1 MLKLFKTHKKHKN
14 IKEKYKKRTIKYKG
28 VIIIEDEKRKD
39 PVFLKNDAYLAHVI
53 PENRNTQSVCEHSS
67 GTKELAEKNCPLE
80 SLKNIVISE
89 TLLHDAGK
97 LSKGFFE
104 YMEDIRKNGE
114 AAQKRMIDHTT
125 GGGRILEE
133 LIGKRIITEF
143 INTVVYSHHGLQDNI
158 DMESGSV
165 LFEKRHEK
173 EIEFEIIKQRYFEII
188 NKEVLIKYLAAA
200 HDDLQK
206 ILKQIDD
213 FIKNARGKNCGSREF
228 YLGMFERLALS
239 VLIDSDWTDTACFYK
254 GETHPERISAEKTQ
268 KIWKDAIAHFE
279 NHMEHLADSQKKSS
293 LNVYRNEI
301 SDCCLRAAEE
311 ENRLYRLTVPTGAG
325 KTFSSLRFA
334 LHHAKKYHKRHI
346 IYVAPFNSI
355 LEQNAEDIRKA
366 VGNEDFVLEHHC
378 NIFYEDENRE
388 RVYKKLTESWD
399 SPIIVTTAV
408 QMLNTLFSA
417 QKSSIRRMY
426 NLCNS
431 VIIFDEVQAFP
442 VRGTELFNL
451 AVNFLTVFCNTTV
464 VLCSATQPSLASLK
478 ENNLFNCIEMAGP
491 SERYADVFKRV
502 EIEDKIDL
510 VPGGM
515 QPEDLSEFALEAFR
529 KYNSVL
535 IIVNT
540 RKCAKR
546 IYEELKKSCNE
557 ECELYHLSTSM
568 CPKNRK
574 DELEAIKKDLAPE
587 TRRPVIC
594 VSTQLIE
601 AGVNLSFGCVIRSLA
616 GLDSIVQA
624 AGRCNRHKELQI
636 GKVYIVRISQDAE
649 RLERLH
655 DIVRAQRA
663 AEKFLYYFRKEPEDF
678 GGAMDSEVAVTA
690 YYKEYFH
697 DSGIEPTKY
706 SCLSGETT
714 LEELL
719 GRNRPGRRQYERN
732 HGGREGM
739 PYMCQAFATAGKE
752 FKVIDEDAEEIVV
765 IPYDEIAEK
774 AIDILEN
781 KFASL
786 SEQKKAVRT
795 LQQYS
800 VGISEYLLKKLGR
813 AVHKIE
819 DTAVNV
825 LSMDYYDKKEGVLE
839 APRNRFLNF

>member
-1 MLKLFKTHKKHKN
+1 M
-14 IKEKYKKRTIKYKG
+14 
-28 VIIIEDEKRKD
+28 IIIEDEKRTN
-39 PVFLKNDAYLAHVI
+39 PVFLQDDPYLAHVV
-53 PENRNTQSVCEHSS
+53 PENRTTQSVSEHLS
-67 GTKELAEKNCPLE
+67 GTMELAEKNCPLE
-80 SLKNIVISE
+80 ILKNIVISE
-89 TLLHDAGK
+89 ALLHDAGK
-97 LSKGFFE
+97 LSEEFFE
-104 YMEDIRKNGE
+104 YMDEIQKNGE
-114 AAQKRMIDHTT
+114 SAQRHMIDHTT
-125 GGGRILEE
+125 GGGRILED
-133 LIGKRIITEF
+133 LIGEKCISEF
-143 INTVVYSHHGLQDNI
+143 ICSAVYSHHGLLDNI
-158 DMESGSV
+158 NMESGDT
-165 LFEKRHEK
+165 LLEKRREK
-173 EIEFEIIKQRYFEII
+173 EISFALIKQRYFEII
-188 NKEVLIKYLAAA
+188 DKKLLIKYLAAA
-200 HDDLQK
+200 HNDLQK
-206 ILKQIDD
+206 MLKQIDD
-213 FIKNARGKNCGSREF
+213 FIQSAGKRNCGSKDF

-239 VLIDSDWTDTACFYK
+239 VLIDSDWTDTACFCQ
-254 GETHPERISAEKTQ
+254 GETHPERISKERIQ
-268 KIWKDAIAHFE
+268 EIWKEAIVHFE
-279 NHMEHLADSQKKSS
+279 DYMRDLTKSGKKSP
-293 LNVYRNEI
+293 LNIYRDEI
-301 SDCCLRAAEE
+301 SDRCFHAAAE

-334 LHHAKKYHKRHI
+334 LNHAEKYHKRHI
-346 IYVAPFNSI
+346 IYVAPYNSI
-355 LEQNAEDIRKA
+355 LEQNAEDIREA
-366 VGNEDFVLEHHC
+366 VGNEEFVLEHHC
-378 NIFYEDENRE
+378 NIFYEDEERE
-388 RVYKKLTESWD
+388 LVYKKLTESWD

-451 AVNFLTVFCNTTV
+451 AVNFLTVFCNTTI

-478 ENNLFNCIEMAGP
+478 ENNLFECIEMAGP
-491 SERYADVFKRV
+491 SERYADAFKRV
-502 EIEDKIDL
+502 EIEDKTDL

-515 QPEDLSEFALEAFR
+515 QPEDISEFALEAFR
-529 KYNSVL
+529 KYHSVL

-546 IYEELKKSCNE
+546 IYEELKRLCSE
-557 ECELYHLSTSM
+557 ECKLYHLSTSM

-574 DELEAIKKDLAPE
+574 DELDAIKEDLAPE
-587 TRRPVIC
+587 NKRPVIC

-616 GLDSIVQA
+616 GLDSVVQA
-624 AGRCNRHKELQI
+624 AGRCNRHKELGI
-636 GKVYIVRISQDAE
+636 GKVYIVKISQDTE

-655 DIVRAQRA
+655 DIRRAQRA
-663 AEKFLYYFRKEPEDF
+663 SEKFLYYFRKEPEDF
-678 GGAMDSEVAVTA
+678 DRSMDSEAAVTA
-690 YYKEYFH
+690 YYKEYFY

-706 SCLSGETT
+706 PCLSGETT

-719 GRNRPGRRQYERN
+719 GRNRPGRSQYERK
-732 HGGREGM
+732 HRGRKGV
-739 PYMCQAFATAGKE
+739 PYMCQAFAMAGKE
-752 FKVIDEDAEEIVV
+752 FKVIDEESEEIIV

-781 KFASL
+781 RFAPL

-839 APRNRFLNF
+839 EPRNRFLNY

>member
-1 MLKLFKTHKKHKN
+1 M
-14 IKEKYKKRTIKYKG
+14 
-28 VIIIEDEKRKD
+28 VIIDDVKRKK
-39 PVFLKNDAYLAHVI
+39 PVFLQDDPYLAHVV
-53 PENRNTQSVCEHSS
+53 PENGTTQSISEHLS
-67 GTKELAEKNCPLE
+67 GTMELAEKNCPLE
-80 SLKNIVISE
+80 ILKNIVISE
-89 TLLHDAGK
+89 ALLHDAGK
-97 LSKGFFE
+97 LSEEFLE
-104 YMEDIRKNGE
+104 YMDEIRKNGE
-114 AAQKRMIDHTT
+114 SAQRRMIDHTT
-125 GGGRILEE
+125 GGGRILED
-133 LIGKRIITEF
+133 LIGKKCISDF
-143 INTVVYSHHGLQDNI
+143 ICSAVYSHHGLLDNI
-158 DMESGSV
+158 NMESGAT
-165 LFEKRHEK
+165 LFEKRLEK
-173 EIEFEIIKQRYFEII
+173 EIPFAVIKQRYFEII
-188 NKEVLIKYLAAA
+188 DKKLLIKYLAAA
-200 HDDLQK
+200 HIDLQK
-206 ILKQIDD
+206 IFKQIDD
-213 FIKNARGKNCGSREF
+213 FIQSTGKRNCGSRDF
-228 YLGMFERLALS
+228 YLGMFERIALS
-239 VLIDSDWTDTACFYK
+239 VLIDSDWTDTACFCQ
-254 GETHPERISAEKTQ
+254 GETHPERISEERTQEIWEK
-268 KIWKDAIAHFE
+268 AIDHFE
-279 NHMEHLADSQKKSS
+279 DYMEHLANSGKKSP

-301 SDCCLRAAEE
+301 SDRCFCAAEE

-334 LHHAKKYHKRHI
+334 LYHAKKYHKRHI

-355 LEQNAEDIRKA
+355 LEQNAEDIRQA

-378 NIFYEDENRE
+378 NIFYEDENKE
-388 RVYKKLTESWD
+388 MVYKKLTESWD

-478 ENNLFNCIEMAGP
+478 ENNLFDCIEMTGP
-491 SERYADVFKRV
+491 SERYADAFKRV
-502 EIEDKIDL
+502 EIEDKTDF

-546 IYEELKKSCNE
+546 IYEELKKSCSE

-574 DELEAIKKDLAPE
+574 DELEAIKKDLASE
-587 TRRPVIC
+587 NRRPVIC

-616 GLDSIVQA
+616 GVDSIIQA
-624 AGRCNRHKELQI
+624 AGRCNRHKELEI

-649 RLERLH
+649 RLERLQ

-678 GGAMDSEVAVTA
+678 GGSMDSEASVTA

-697 DSGIEPTKY
+697 DSGMEPTKY
-706 SCLSGETT
+706 PSLSGETT

-739 PYMCQAFATAGKE
+739 PLMCQAFATAGKE
-752 FKVIDEDAEEIVV
+752 FKVIDEEAEAIVV

-774 AIDILEN
+774 SIDILEN
-781 KFASL
+781 RFASL
-786 SEQKKAVRT
+786 AEQRKAVRA

-813 AVHKIE
+813 AVYKIE

-839 APRNRFLNF
+839 EPRNRFLNF

>member
-1 MLKLFKTHKKHKN
+1 MHKLL
-14 IKEKYKKRTIKYKG
+14 EG
-28 VIIIEDEKRKD
+28 MIIIDDEKRKD
-39 PVFLKNDAYLAHVI
+39 PVFLQNDPYLAHVV
-53 PENRNTQSVCEHSS
+53 PENGTTQSVSEHLS
-67 GTKELAEKNCPLE
+67 GTMELAERNCPLE
-80 SLKNIVISE
+80 ILKNIVISE
-89 TLLHDAGK
+89 ALLHDAGK
-97 LSKGFFE
+97 LSEEFFE
-104 YMEDIRKNGE
+104 YMNDIRKNGE
-114 AAQKRMIDHTT
+114 SAQSRMIDHTT
-125 GGGRILEE
+125 GGGRILEN
-133 LIGKRIITEF
+133 LIGEKHISEF
-143 INTVVYSHHGLQDNI
+143 IGSAVYSHHGLLDNI
-158 DMESGSV
+158 NMESGV
-165 LFEKRHEK
+165 TLLEKRREK
-173 EIEFEIIKQRYFEII
+173 EISFAVIKQRYFEII
-188 NKEVLIKYLAAA
+188 DRKLLIKHLAAA
-200 HDDLQK
+200 HNDLQK
-206 ILKQIDD
+206 IFKQIDD
-213 FIKNARGKNCGSREF
+213 FIQSAGKRNCGSRDF

-239 VLIDSDWTDTACFYK
+239 VLIDSDWTDTACFCK
-254 GETHPERISAEKTQ
+254 GETHPERISEERTQ
-268 KIWKDAIAHFE
+268 VIWKEAIVHFE
-279 NHMEHLADSQKKSS
+279 DYMEHLTDSGEKSP
-293 LNVYRNEI
+293 LNVYRDEI
-301 SDCCLRAAEE
+301 SDRCFHAAEE

-334 LHHAKKYHKRHI
+334 LYHAKKYHKRHI
-346 IYVAPFNSI
+346 IYVAPYNSI

-366 VGNEDFVLEHHC
+366 VGNEEFVLEHHC

-388 RVYKKLTESWD
+388 LVYKKLTESWD

-478 ENNLFNCIEMAGP
+478 ENNLFDCIEMAGT
-491 SERYADVFKRV
+491 SERYADAFKRV
-502 EIEDKIDL
+502 EIEDKTDL
-510 VPGGM
+510 VSGGM
-515 QPEDLSEFALEAFR
+515 QPEDISEFALEAFR

-546 IYEELKKSCNE
+546 IYEELKRSCGE
-557 ECELYHLSTSM
+557 ECKLYHLSTSM

-574 DELEAIKKDLAPE
+574 DELDAIKEDLDPE
-587 TRRPVIC
+587 NRRPVIC

-616 GLDSIVQA
+616 GLDSVVQA
-624 AGRCNRHKELQI
+624 AGRCNRHKELEI
-636 GKVYIVRISQDAE
+636 GKVYIVRISQDME

-655 DIVRAQRA
+655 DIRRAQVA
-663 AEKFLYYFRKEPEDF
+663 AEKFLYYFKKDPEEF
-678 GGAMDSEVAVTA
+678 GGSMDSEAAVTA

-706 SCLSGETT
+706 PCLSGETT

-719 GRNRPGRRQYERN
+719 GRNRPGRSQYERK
-732 HGGREGM
+732 HRSRKGM
-739 PYMCQAFATAGKE
+739 PLMCQAFETAGKE
-752 FKVIDEDAEEIVV
+752 FKVIDEEAKETVI
-765 IPYDEIAEK
+765 IPYDETAEK
-774 AIDILEN
+774 AINILEN
-781 KFASL
+781 RFAML

-839 APRNRFLNF
+839 EPRNRFLNF